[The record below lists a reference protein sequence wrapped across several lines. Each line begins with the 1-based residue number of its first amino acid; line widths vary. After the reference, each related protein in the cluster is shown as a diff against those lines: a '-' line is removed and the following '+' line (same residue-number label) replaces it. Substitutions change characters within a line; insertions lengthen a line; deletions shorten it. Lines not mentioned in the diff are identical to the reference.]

1 MQPAD
6 GTQRS
11 VDGRIKIGGKMD
23 LKNYDEIIKFAIS
36 REEVAID
43 SYGDMSE
50 KAKMPGLRELLLE
63 LQDEEK
69 NHKKL
74 LEDITQEQIS
84 SFKTDE
90 VIDLKIS
97 DYLTEEPPSEDM
109 TFQDLLILAAKKEQE
124 AVELYTKLGE
134 GSDSE
139 DLKKLFD
146 FLIAQEKA
154 HKLKLE
160 TEYEKHVL
168 ADD

>member
-1 MQPAD
+1 
-6 GTQRS
+6 
-11 VDGRIKIGGKMD
+11 MD
-23 LKNYDEIIKFAIS
+23 LKSYEDIIKFAIS
-36 REEVAID
+36 REEAAID
-43 SYGDMSE
+43 AYGDMSE
-50 KAKMPGLRELLLE
+50 KAKMPGIRELLLE
-63 LQDEEK
+63 LQDEER

-74 LEDITQEQIS
+74 LEDITHEQIS

-124 AVELYTKLGE
+124 AVKLYTKLGE
-134 GSDSE
+134 DSDSE

-146 FLIAQEKA
+146 FLITQEKA

-160 TEYEKHVL
+160 SEYEKHVL
-168 ADD
+168 EGY

>member
-1 MQPAD
+1 
-6 GTQRS
+6 
-11 VDGRIKIGGKMD
+11 MD
-23 LKNYDEIIKFAIS
+23 LKSYEDIIKFAIS
-36 REEVAID
+36 REEEAID
-43 SYGDMSE
+43 AYGDMSE

-63 LQDEEK
+63 LQDEER

-109 TFQDLLILAAKKEQE
+109 TFQDLLILAAKKEQA

-139 DLKKLFD
+139 DLMKLFD